1 MQVNRKPSTLLGL
14 FPQFGNGHIGG
25 IQESA
30 RVAWQAIGDRC
41 AAQLICYSKDTVNGD
56 QPDSRMRKVI
66 EAFNR
71 NDNHDVILVWQ
82 MGLLKLLPFL
92 RPQNGTRTVL
102 FLHGIEAWKP
112 HDWLTRRLLGRVDL
126 FLTNSEYTWKRFCEL
141 NTSIAIRPHETVPL
155 GLSTPIVNGTPQ
167 PSEEPTALIISRL
180 SKDEDYKGHR
190 ELIDAWPLVLKQK
203 SEARL
208 LIAGDG
214 DLRAELEHLVHSREL
229 DGSIRFLGKVSEQ
242 TKAGLLKTCRCLVMP
257 SQGEGF
263 GLVYL
268 EAMRMGRP
276 CLVST
281 LDAGR
286 EVVNPPEAGLAA
298 HPNNKAALTDALV
311 RLLSDSSE
319 WRDWSLQARQ
329 RFEQNYTAA
338 HFQKRLLKALSLEMK
353 SVPPA
358 VAGGLFKV
366 TNPQTADPPATAGGT
381 DDFITQP

>member
-1 MQVNRKPSTLLGL
+1 MHVSHKPSTLLGL
-14 FPQFGNGHIGG
+14 FPQFGNGHVGG

-30 RVAWQAIGDRC
+30 RVAWQAISDQC
-41 AAQLICYSKDTVNGD
+41 AAQLICYSKDTPNGD

-71 NDNHDVILVWQ
+71 TDNHDVILVWQ
-82 MGLLKLLPFL
+82 IGLLKLLPFL
-92 RPQNGTRTVL
+92 RRENGSKTVL
-102 FLHGIEAWKP
+102 FLHGIEAWKQ
-112 HDWLTRRLLGRVDL
+112 HDWLTRRLLGKVDL
-126 FLTNSEYTWKRFCEL
+126 FLTNSDYTWKRFCEL
-141 NTSIAIRPHETVPL
+141 NPSLSARPHETVPL
-155 GLSTPIVNGTPQ
+155 GLPTTLANDTFQ
-167 PSEEPTALIISRL
+167 PSEKPTALIISRL

-190 ELIDAWPLVLKQK
+190 ELIDAWPLVLRQK
-203 SEARL
+203 SDARL

-214 DLRAELEHLVHSREL
+214 DLRGELEQLVHSRGL
-229 DGSIRFLGKVSEQ
+229 DETIEFLGKVSEQ
-242 TKAGLLKTCRCLVMP
+242 TKTDLLKTCRCLVMP

-298 HPNNKAALTDALV
+298 ARNDKDELAAALV
-311 RLLSDSSE
+311 RLLSDGSE
-319 WRDWSLQARQ
+319 WRNWSMQARQ

-338 HFQKRLLKALSLEMK
+338 HFQDRLLKAMRISNFGFRISESK
-353 SVPPA
+353 ADSHH
-358 VAGGLFKV
+358 
-366 TNPQTADPPATAGGT
+366 QTS
-381 DDFITQP
+381 FFE